1 MQAHRGC
8 SPDCPVR
15 LIDAARPDLLP
26 SRLFFCAK
34 ATKAEREAGCE
45 QLPLR
50 RDEIFSGG
58 TPRLRRNVHP
68 TVKPVELMRWLA
80 RLTAPAGGLVLDP
93 FAGSGSTGVGA
104 VMEGRTFLGL
114 EREGHYVDIACA
126 RLNHWAAIAVQ
137 EEVLP

>member
-1 MQAHRGC
+1 
-8 SPDCPVR
+8 VR
-15 LIDAARPDLLP
+15 LIDASHPDLLP

-34 ATKAEREAGCE
+34 ATKREREAGCG

-50 RDEIFSGG
+50 REDIFSRPA
-58 TPRLRRNVHP
+58 PRLRRNIHP
-68 TVKPVELMRWLA
+68 TVKPLELMRWLA
-80 RLTAPAGGLVLDP
+80 RLVVPAGGLVLDP

-114 EREGHYVDIACA
+114 EREGDYVDIACA
-126 RLNHWAAIAVQ
+126 RLNHWAVIAAQ